1 MKRQL
6 LEILACPIC
15 KSSPLELEVFEERDG
30 EIIEGVLRC
39 AECGIDYPIEGS
51 IPNMLP
57 PATR

>member
-6 LEILACPIC
+6 LEILACPVC
-15 KSSPLELEVFEERDG
+15 RSSPLELVVFEEKEG

-39 AECGIDYPIEGS
+39 VGCGIDYLIKES

-57 PATR
+57 PESR